1 MNSSSFSLS
10 GSFRLLAGGQMNS
23 FSAEAFDNLHL
34 SRHVQAG
41 WVGSRRSLRNILY
54 MFLSYTW

>member
-1 MNSSSFSLS
+1 MSSSSFSLS

-41 WVGSRRSLRNILY
+41 WVGSRRSLCNIL
-54 MFLSYTW
+54 